1 MPREKNERVLN
12 FKPQY
17 KSFIPQDKTFQ
28 GETNLLHEEIEAI
41 YLMDV
46 LNLYQEDA
54 AKKMQ
59 VSRTTFTRIIK
70 NARTKLAN
78 ALICGHKI
86 NIQDQK
92 DDFIV
97 AFCANDPKNID
108 DLSIHQA
115 NNIYIYHINKEN
127 YTLIQ
132 TLKNTAKT
140 DEIKPTIA
148 LLPILLQHNV
158 NFFIANKIGEGFK
171 NTLISKGIQPII
183 KQTLRLEELAYML
196 K

>member
-1 MPREKNERVLN
+1 MPREKNERILN

-17 KSFIPQDKTFQ
+17 KSFIPQDKAFQ

-78 ALICGHKI
+78 ALISGHKI

-97 AFCANDPKNID
+97 AFCANDSKNINT
-108 DLSIHQA
+108 LSVHTA
-115 NNIYIYHINKEN
+115 PYLYFYHIDNMACNELKVLEN
-127 YTLIQ
+127 PTKIEDL
-132 TLKNTAKT
+132 
-140 DEIKPTIA
+140 KPTLA
-148 LLPILLQHNV
+148 LMPILLENNV
-158 NFFIANKIGEGFK
+158 NFFICDKLGEGFK
-171 NTLISKGIQPII
+171 NSLISKGIQPII
-183 KQTLRLEELAYML
+183 KQTLRLEELAYIL